1 MAKMWDEEI
10 NINTNWNGDEST
22 GGLPVKGS
30 RVQEFLR
37 KQLVQ
42 LNTATEGKFGAA
54 KYEGGVIRFYD
65 EEGGKELGS
74 IKLTGTSYSITLE
87 SNRGP
92 NFNVLTSDTDAK
104 ITFTPSTT
112 AIEMGQ
118 SQGVPFPEDYTFTM
132 EVDSGT
138 GYTDRTPADNAIR
151 SGGSA
156 TVDVRNY
163 IKTGSNRIRI
173 IVTGATSQQTRTT
186 VWTANLTTLSMTC
199 NHTWERAWIQGQA
212 YSINEIYFGGNVAK
226 TLHVRIGDQ
235 EYTQKFSASQQYTS
249 VAYEF
254 VATDYFPGITGV
266 VQAELWMT
274 AEGVETQRVKFSLM
288 CVKAADIATARLT
301 VVNDLPAEAINYSSQ
316 TLFSMATYNR
326 TKVSLG
332 IVADLDGEVQV
343 VVPVQEMSVQTQT
356 RIPYTTTLTIDTEE
370 TDNLSLGITV
380 DEGLYTLPIN
390 NSNAYI
396 ATPGAAFYMQPAL
409 RSNGTVDREEIRN
422 TAPSATKA
430 TYAAEWTNMTWSESD
445 GWTVDADGNKTLR
458 IMAGST
464 VKVPDLI
471 PLGTSSASSLTVEF
485 MYQASAVADYD
496 TPVLTL
502 MDTDEYDEAN
512 SRGIMLFP
520 TRLLV
525 LSSNERAG
533 VYQRIDLPEDKII
546 HTAIVMQRNYA
557 GTGRNLCRIYING
570 RVNVTFE
577 YSGTSNFGT
586 GCLRFGQASTDLEL
600 YMFRTYNKALE
611 ANDVFTNFLNAMI
624 DTAESQRA
632 GERADNNILDAG
644 SISYDLVKRAGFNT
658 LVYETDDR
666 LPQLDNPD
674 TSALRLNLHFEY
686 NDHPEWNVVIKN
698 IPCDGQGT
706 TSMRY
711 YRWNLRN
718 KIKDAATEWEY
729 PNYQGGKV
737 EQGKVG
743 YIAGYGLHPAVGTI
757 TAKKNVASSP
767 QGHKMGACGFY
778 NDCFIECEGTDMLAN
793 EDTRVATYQYPMLAF
808 QLYSDGRYEY
818 RGLYT
823 VGPDKKDKN
832 TFGYGATKDYPAL
845 MMLEGPNH
853 SPLGT
858 RFLVPWV
865 DVEYDYANETLT
877 FGGEEGWDAD
887 IVAGYSTDKAADAP
901 AIFGL
906 YEDEFKP
913 AYEAIYFTSPYIASV
928 AETGKTLEQ
937 INADINGFRAGKT
950 RGWSNE
956 LLTLYT
962 SDYSLVFYSN
972 SQRQYVVL
980 PKTSHDMLAYLGLE
994 AGATTDDIVAA
1005 RAAKFKTEVFR
1016 HVSLSEALFHYCF
1029 CELLAVTDNFAK
1041 NTYWRKMKRLIEGG
1055 KWGFNQ
1061 DDLDTLLQN
1070 DNNGQDTKEY
1080 GCEVDDVNAS
1090 NGAEIFQG
1098 QSSAFWTQLRLTC
1111 QDEIADKY
1119 KDLVAA
1125 MQALAARYKVSG
1137 STVHE
1142 TICNVI
1148 SYYLHSNSSRYFPA
1162 TAYNEDTVYSYL
1174 SVWQKDPDAT
1184 YNSVPPLTQV
1194 HGDHLQTELAF
1205 IANRVNYI
1213 MSKYRLGGFTGS
1225 GDDGLGKLEF
1235 TPATAYTMTV
1245 TPAMDMY
1252 PRVSVGGSESVPS
1265 ERTKAGEQ
1273 YDLQLPASGNTTVYI
1288 KAVDLLSDIGDLSQL
1303 QLGSRGG
1310 SEEIPFSISGAR
1322 LREIRC
1328 GADDPDAVKFNA
1340 TSLKIAGR
1348 SIESIDLSNCGT
1360 VKGTLDLTSCSR
1372 LKELKLRGTSLAS
1385 VLPPVGGRVT
1395 SLELPE
1401 KQGTLF
1407 LHTLNLL
1414 KQEGIV
1420 MPDLG
1425 SIESLYLN
1433 GMDNMDPLQVLF
1445 SVLGTKDNVLKYIT
1459 LVWNS
1464 VAQVSDGGQLSL
1476 LKNVADNVYNTE
1488 TGEGYGRVDWNGSQ
1502 VSNVG
1507 QTPDIQGQVYCDA
1520 YAYADDIEA
1529 IQRVFP
1535 NMRIEGIK
1543 GLYQNFADPVA
1554 KAYISKS
1561 SLGDGTGVLEDTW
1574 KNIKPSMLIS
1584 VFNTKA
1590 PAEVK
1595 TNLKTLNE
1603 LGLCNNPINDT
1614 FNAAI
1619 FKGYTNLESVVLPTG
1634 YLPAYQL
1641 FYACKCLTNVTVQ
1654 DESRACEDSYYGA
1667 NSTFKE
1673 CTALESLDLK
1683 NYLSTSNR
1691 VTGYNMCYACSS
1703 LKTFT
1708 ARKMNIGGCTEMF
1721 YNCSSLERVEI
1732 EELNPTNMQAMFQNC
1747 SKLTADN
1754 CVIRNIDLSNV
1765 TNCSSLFNGCTS
1777 LERIPDWFDATK
1789 LPANSDLGDMLSNT
1803 GIVNLPNIDLGRS
1816 RAQRFIRKCANL
1828 ETVGNIT
1835 ANYTNS
1841 ITDSNYGL
1849 LTDCP
1854 KLVTVGNLSFEK
1866 ADKLG
1871 DLLKNCPSLTT
1882 IGDIYAPNAGP
1893 RTNMG
1898 NGTPNVV
1905 SIGVI
1910 TVGPNATGHNT
1921 STAIQPLYQYS
1932 NLENFGGFRNIQYVA
1947 GKCTGIELSMAS
1959 KLTAL
1964 SIHNTINEAIGG
1976 TADNSLR
1983 LKLHA
1988 TAKARWQASEYYEAD
2003 AAMAEAK
2010 HIVIA

>member
-74 IKLTGTSYSITLE
+74 IKLTGTSYSITLD

-118 SQGVPFPEDYTFTM
+118 SQGVPFPEDYLFTM
-132 EVDSGT
+132 EVDSGS

-156 TVDVRNY
+156 TVDIRNY

-266 VQAELWMT
+266 VQVELWMT

-380 DEGLYTLPIN
+380 DEVLYTLPIN

-496 TPVLTL
+496 TPVLTM

-520 TRLLV
+520 TRLMV

-570 RVNVTFE
+570 RENVTFE

-711 YRWNLRN
+711 FRWNLRN

-858 RFLVPWV
+858 RFLVPWI

-972 SQRQYVVL
+972 AQRQYVVL
-980 PKTSHDMLAYLGLE
+980 PKTSHDMLSYLGLE

-1125 MQALAARYKVSG
+1125 MQTLAARYKVSG
-1137 STVHE
+1137 STVHD

-1225 GDDGLGKLEF
+1225 GDDGMGKLEF
-1235 TPATAYTMTV
+1235 TPATSYTMTV

-1252 PRVSVGGSESVPS
+1252 PRVSVGGSESGPS

-1273 YDLQLPASGNTTVYI
+1273 YAMQLPASGNTTVYV

-1420 MPDLG
+1420 MPDLA

-1433 GMDNMDPLQVLF
+1433 GMDNMDPLQMLF

-1464 VAQVSDGGQLSL
+1464 VAEVSDGEQLLL
-1476 LKNVADNVYNTE
+1476 LKKVADNVYNTE

-1507 QTPDIQGQVYCDA
+1507 QTPDIQGRIHLEKAYQTLIDSISRTFPNISIEGVEEYYQWFEDA
-1520 YAYADDIEA
+1520 TIRNAALHSTVATDPVLGIKAEDWKHNMNQTDLRNLVNNMTNAEQLAVTSWDELGEIEKVNNKSV
-1529 IQRVFP
+1529 QSGTYFLVNKLKNLEKLVFP
-1535 NMRIEGIK
+1535 N
-1543 GLYQNFADPVA
+1543 NTF
-1554 KAYISKS
+1554 
-1561 SLGDGTGVLEDTW
+1561 GTWDIR
-1574 KNIKPSMLIS
+1574 NMP
-1584 VFNTKA
+1584 NTK
-1590 PAEVK
+1590 EVVVGENTSTAYSYSSIIIFQNWTSLEHLDVK
-1595 TNLKTLNE
+1595 NMYNRILDSSYGINNLCNGCTNLKDFKADTICPNSY
-1603 LGLCNNPINDT
+1603 GGSINYL
-1614 FNAAI
+1614 FYNCV
-1619 FKGYTNLESVVLPTG
+1619 NLES
-1634 YLPAYQL
+1634 
-1641 FYACKCLTNVTVQ
+1641 
-1654 DESRACEDSYYGA
+1654 
-1667 NSTFKE
+1667 
-1673 CTALESLDLK
+1673 
-1683 NYLSTSNR
+1683 
-1691 VTGYNMCYACSS
+1691 
-1703 LKTFT
+1703 
-1708 ARKMNIGGCTEMF
+1708 
-1721 YNCSSLERVEI
+1721 VEI
-1732 EELNPTNMQAMFQNC
+1732 EELKTSGLNYMFYNC

-1754 CVIRNIDLSNV
+1754 CVIRSIDLSKV
-1765 TNCSSLFNGCTS
+1765 TNCSNLFNGCTAMTELPSWFKLEELPSGCDTEMMLTGSGVTEMGNLELNCKPTFIGALTKVGDIISKSYYTISSNGVEQNLKEVGNYS
-1777 LERIPDWFDATK
+1777 LP
-1789 LPANSDLGDMLSNT
+1789 NT
-1803 GIVNLPNIDLGRS
+1803 ISTSGPLFSYTRGLRKIGNIDLPNLVSATGNFFVYATNS
-1816 RAQRFIRKCANL
+1816 LTDIGYVNIPKL
-1828 ETVGNIT
+1828 ETNI
-1835 ANYTNS
+1835 S
-1841 ITDSNYGL
+1841 IEQFNE
-1849 LTDCP
+1849 LT
-1854 KLVTVGNLSFEK
+1854 
-1866 ADKLG
+1866 
-1871 DLLKNCPSLTT
+1871 
-1882 IGDIYAPNAGP
+1882 
-1893 RTNMG
+1893 
-1898 NGTPNVV
+1898 
-1905 SIGVI
+1905 
-1910 TVGPNATGHNT
+1910 
-1921 STAIQPLYQYS
+1921 
-1932 NLENFGGFRNIQYVA
+1932 NFGGFRGLKVNCSLKKNI
-1947 GKCTGIELSMAS
+1947 
-1959 KLTAL
+1959 KLTPL
-1964 SIHNTINEAIGG
+1964 SVHNIINEAAGG
-1976 TADNSLR
+1976 TVDAPITVS
-1983 LKLHA
+1983 LHA
-1988 TAKARWQASEYYEAD
+1988 TALANWQESEYYEAD